1 MPVGKMSVSFD
12 ASLLELMA
20 HYRQT
25 HQLRSRSEVVAQTLT
40 LLRDQELETQYA
52 AALSEWQDGGE
63 ADLWD
68 HTVADGLQ
76 DDPDAAQWHLCR

>member
-1 MPVGKMSVSFD
+1 MTVGKMSVSLD
-12 ASLLELMA
+12 ASLLEFMA
-20 HYRQT
+20 HYQET
-25 HQLRSRSEVVAQTLT
+25 HQLRSRSEVVAQALT

-76 DDPDAAQWHLCR
+76 DGPDATR